1 MELIKKLNEDARTS
15 MDRDTFDR
23 LVRLAKD
30 EIENNL
36 KRPEHADEMEMM
48 DIILEIIEN
57 VAGFEDPDEAGELA
71 ERVLLAV
78 KGSW

>member
-36 KRPEHADEMEMM
+36 KRPEHDETEMM

-71 ERVLLAV
+71 KRVLLAV
-78 KGSW
+78 KGNW